1 MAKSPR
7 VSTRGAG
14 DPKGINPRG
23 RIATDWFVAPLSARA
38 RQLTPQ
44 AAERMV
50 EAASEKPV
58 RRTPRRAAAATAV
71 AAVSLAIFGT
81 GLAFAQSGGV
91 GAPGGTAAPSAP
103 AGSMVFPVAGAHTF
117 GQGVGAARSGG
128 RRHQGQDI
136 MAACGT
142 PLVAVSRAKVKFVSF
157 QSLAGNYVVIRNKKL
172 HQDYMYAH
180 LATRASVAKGQVVQP
195 GQQIGIVGQTG
206 DATACHLHFELWLG
220 KWYRGGHPVNPMPYL
235 QTYAGY

>member
-1 MAKSPR
+1 
-7 VSTRGAG
+7 VSN
-14 DPKGINPRG
+14 D
-23 RIATDWFVAPLSARA
+23 
-38 RQLTPQ
+38 
-44 AAERMV
+44 
-50 EAASEKPV
+50 KPV
-58 RRTPRRAAAATAV
+58 VRKPSRVALIAAAT
-71 AAVSLAIFGT
+71 LAISVLGSQA
-81 GLAFAQSGGV
+81 AFAQSGGV
-91 GAPGGTAAPSAP
+91 GSPGSTTAPTTTTAPPGT
-103 AGSMVFPVAGAHTF
+103 MIFPVSGAHTF
-117 GQGVGAARSGG
+117 GGGFGAARSGHS
-128 RRHQGQDI
+128 HQGQDI

-180 LATRASVAKGQVVQP
+180 LAARASVTKGTVVQP

-235 QTYAGY
+235 QTYQGYASK

>member
-1 MAKSPR
+1 MSNDKQVR
-7 VSTRGAG
+7 
-14 DPKGINPRG
+14 PK
-23 RIATDWFVAPLSARA
+23 
-38 RQLTPQ
+38 
-44 AAERMV
+44 
-50 EAASEKPV
+50 
-58 RRTPRRAAAATAV
+58 PRRVAIIAAAA
-71 AAVSLAIFGT
+71 LAISMLGSQA
-81 GLAFAQSGGV
+81 AFAQSGGV
-91 GAPGGTAAPSAP
+91 GAPGTTTTTDPTTTTAPT
-103 AGSMVFPVAGAHTF
+103 GSMIFPVAGAHTF
-117 GQGVGAARSGG
+117 GDGFGAARKGHI
-128 RRHQGQDI
+128 HQGQDI

-180 LATRASVAKGQVVQP
+180 LATTASVAKGTVVQP

-235 QTYAGY
+235 QTYQGYKA